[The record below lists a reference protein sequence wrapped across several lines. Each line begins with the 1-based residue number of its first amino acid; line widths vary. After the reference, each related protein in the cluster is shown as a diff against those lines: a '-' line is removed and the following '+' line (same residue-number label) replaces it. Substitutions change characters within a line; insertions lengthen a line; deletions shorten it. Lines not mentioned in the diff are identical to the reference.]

1 MKKINIQVIISSI
14 RAKTDGSLGLSM
26 STPELSNEEKVE
38 VMRLQNKVLEAV
50 FIPLDSPDVPDYRI
64 NTDLEQKTPSQ
75 RLRGVIYR
83 MWELNSE
90 GKTFEEYYKEVM
102 EKFINKLKEK
112 LN

>member
-1 MKKINIQVIISSI
+1 MKKINLQVIITSI
-14 RAKTDGSLGLSM
+14 RAKSDMSLGLSM
-26 STPELSNEEKVE
+26 STPELTNEEKVE
-38 VMRLQNKVLEAV
+38 VMKLQNNVLEAV
-50 FIPLDSPDVPDYRI
+50 FIPLDNPDVPDYKI
-64 NTDLEQKTPSQ
+64 NTDLEHKTPSQ

-102 EKFINKLKEK
+102 ERVINKLKEK